1 MTNAQERV
9 EDIKQ
14 HPEKHRHDFAGLQ
27 RCCFIDGALDMMV
40 MEAHSQHAPTGSNGS
55 SKCDVTS
62 GPCACGAYH

>member
-1 MTNAQERV
+1 MTKAQKMV

-27 RCCFIDGALDMMV
+27 RCCLIDGALDMMV
-40 MEAHSQHAPTGSNGS
+40 METHSKYVVTGRNGS

-62 GPCACGAYH
+62 GPCSCGAYH